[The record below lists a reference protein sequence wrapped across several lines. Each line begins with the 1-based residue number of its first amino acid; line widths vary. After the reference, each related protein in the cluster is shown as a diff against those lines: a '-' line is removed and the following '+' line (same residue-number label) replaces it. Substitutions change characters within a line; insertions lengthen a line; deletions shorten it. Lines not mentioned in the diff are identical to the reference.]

1 MSELAGALRRFPV
14 SIACLVVGAGVAVRV
29 AVYRLADT
37 RLLPASDAAAL
48 VAVLAVIALYLRASN
63 RSAVEIAIHSHDRLA
78 LVRRGALYTV
88 VAALAGLLA
97 EALYRAVTPV
107 EIADFVGAT
116 PLAMLLRLA
125 VPGAGIAA
133 GMLGVTVLRAVY
145 EEVLFRGLL
154 LSHLRT
160 RFTARSANTMQAVA
174 YAVSST
180 LVLSAAILTP
190 SDLANLNLATVASA
204 AALIYLFAT
213 LVLGLAWGYATL
225 VSGNLWYS
233 WVSNAAFSLAVRF
246 VPLEPLIPAWP
257 IASETGRLVAVSL
270 LLRCVVGVAA
280 LALLSSRLR
289 GWAYPAKVDPPPTV

>member
-14 SIACLVVGAGVAVRV
+14 SIACLVVGGGVAVRV
-29 AVYRLADT
+29 TVYRLADAW
-37 RLLPASDAAAL
+37 LLPAADAMAL
-48 VAVLAVIALYLRASN
+48 VAVLGLLALYLRAAN
-63 RSAVEIAIHSHDRLA
+63 RSVAEIAIRSHDRLP

-88 VAALAGLLA
+88 AAAVAGLLA
-97 EALYRAVTPV
+97 EALYRAPAPAEV
-107 EIADFVGAT
+107 ADFVGAT

-125 VPGAGIAA
+125 VPGAGLAA
-133 GMLGVTVLRAVY
+133 AMLGVTLLRAVT

-160 RFTARSANTMQAVA
+160 RFTARSANSIQAVA

-180 LVLSAAILTP
+180 LVLSAAIFTRA
-190 SDLANLNLATVASA
+190 DLNFGTVASA

-225 VSGNLWYS
+225 VSGSLWYP
-233 WVSNAAFSLAVRF
+233 WVSNAVFSLAVRF

-257 IASETGRLVAVSL
+257 IATQPGRLVAVSL
-270 LLRCVVGVAA
+270 LLRCVVGAAAVAI
-280 LALLSSRLR
+280 LSSRLR
-289 GWAYPAKVDPPPTV
+289 GWAYPAKVDPPAGV